1 VNIGTR
7 VYEAMGHA
15 IQAGVD
21 PNELLLGPKE
31 MKEMREHL
39 DSIMEIGAWEV
50 LEDGDVLQY
59 QGLNVRPMVQDGLRV
74 GRSFE

>member
-59 QGLNVRPMVQDGLRV
+59 QGLNVRPMVEDGLRV